1 MSDYTPWYWK
11 RFNFFDEADDSAR
24 EAFFARATR
33 RSHRKKVVLFTP
45 TDPANTIFYLHSGV
59 VKIYHLSV
67 HGDPTIFW
75 FCVPGDLFGAG
86 GLAGSLQQSVY
97 GEVMEPSVIFTISR
111 TAFEELLTC
120 YPRLAL
126 NVIRL
131 LGARLRLACDS
142 MTDLASQMTD
152 VRLSRALLRLAFN
165 WGLQWEAGVVLRIK
179 ITNEELANMIGASRQ
194 TVNEALRDFCAR
206 GLIDIRRRVIT
217 IPQPERL
224 QALIDAMTAERNRRH

>member
-1 MSDYTPWYWK
+1 ML
-11 RFNFFDEADDSAR
+11 
-24 EAFFARATR
+24 FA
-33 RSHRKKVVLFTP
+33 P
-45 TDPANTIFYLHSGV
+45 TDPATTIFYLHSGM

-97 GEVMEPSVIFTISR
+97 GEVMETSVIFKISR
-111 TAFEELLTC
+111 TSFEELLMQ

-152 VRLSRALLRLAFN
+152 VRLSRALLRLAQN
-165 WGLQWEAGVVLRIK
+165 WGVERKEGVMLQIK
-179 ITNEELANMIGASRQ
+179 LTNEELANMIGASRQ
-194 TVNEALRDFCAR
+194 TVNEALRDFCTR
-206 GLIDIRRRVIT
+206 GFIDIRRRVIT
-217 IPQPERL
+217 IPRPERL
-224 QALIDAMTAERNRRH
+224 QTLIDGMTAQQSIAADPKGWSRRSIALSSVCGQNPGVTDSTPSLRGMEFA